1 VQPNLREKQR
11 RAVCKRLEVIEE
23 ELAAQLLESYAG
35 RGPIE
40 FWTAVERFKLF
51 VEMRKTLCG

>member
-1 VQPNLREKQR
+1 LRERQR

-23 ELAAQLLESYAG
+23 ELPAQLLESYAR

-51 VEMRKTLCG
+51 IEMRKALCG

>member
-1 VQPNLREKQR
+1 LREKQR

-35 RGPIE
+35 V
-40 FWTAVERFKLF
+40 AVIG
-51 VEMRKTLCG
+51 VID

>member
-1 VQPNLREKQR
+1 MREDEKR
-11 RAVCKRLEVIEE
+11 EVCKRLNSIEA

-35 RGPIE
+35 RAPVE

-51 VEMRKTLCG
+51 LEMRKALCD

>member
-1 VQPNLREKQR
+1 MREKQR
-11 RAVCKRLEVIEE
+11 RVVCRRLEVIEE
-23 ELAAQLLESYAG
+23 ELAAQLLESYAR

-51 VEMRKTLCG
+51 VEMRKALCRG